1 MLYLE
6 IEFLKNLEIDFI
18 LLFGVLLEF
27 VCINNKYYLVFLLYY
42 LITCIGFLNDRRY
55 SISYAFLS
63 GIIYSAIYIIFSMS
77 NQMQSNMIFRKYPII
92 VVCISF
98 SFISIST
105 LCSIVFIK
113 LVNKVK
119 EKILFKINK

>member
-1 MLYLE
+1 MLK
-6 IEFLKNLEIDFI
+6 KNLEIDFI